1 MKTPREI
8 LLSQHRHAGPKLDA
22 IRDEVVARIN
32 QQDAKAP
39 SWISSF
45 VSLCLSGPGKFW
57 QELVFPS
64 RRTWAG
70 LATVWV
76 LLAAINAAQ
85 RDGTPNHNASSAAAT
100 TSFREQQRLLNELF
114 ADSTPAAT
122 VEAIRPRTFSP
133 KPRTQN
139 FPLRTV

>member
-8 LLSQHRHAGPKLDA
+8 LLSQHRNAGPKLDA
-22 IRDEVVARIN
+22 IRRSVVLNLNSEAVKTQSPAN
-32 QQDAKAP
+32 L
-39 SWISSF
+39 F
-45 VSLCLSGPGKFW
+45 TSLRLGCSKIW
-57 QELVFPS
+57 TELFLHS

-85 RDGTPNHNASSAAAT
+85 RDATPTRTASSAPAT

-122 VEAIRPRTFSP
+122 IEAIRPKTFSP
-133 KPRTQN
+133 KPRTEKIQ
-139 FPLRTV
+139 LRTV